1 MGILLGGLS
10 DCEEFVGIPHRKGWG
25 YSLYVTS
32 VRVNEELSHVL
43 QVVEVEVQVVP
54 FEEVSTVPVVGLP
67 LSPRITPVQGELKV
81 KNLLFP

>member
-1 MGILLGGLS
+1 MG
-10 DCEEFVGIPHRKGWG
+10 G

-32 VRVNEELSHVL
+32 VRVNEDSSHVL

-54 FEEVSTVPVVGLP
+54 FEEVSTVPVVGVP
-67 LSPRITPVQGELKV
+67 LSLVPITPVQELSKV

>member
-1 MGILLGGLS
+1 M
-10 DCEEFVGIPHRKGWG
+10 
-25 YSLYVTS
+25 TS

-54 FEEVSTVPVVGLP
+54 FEEVSTVPVVGVP
-67 LSPRITPVQGELKV
+67 LSLVPITPVQELSKV

>member
-1 MGILLGGLS
+1 M
-10 DCEEFVGIPHRKGWG
+10 
-25 YSLYVTS
+25 TS

-54 FEEVSTVPVVGLP
+54 FEEVITVPVVGLGTILA
-67 LSPRITPVQGELKV
+67 LSGSESITPVQGLVKI

>member
-1 MGILLGGLS
+1 MG
-10 DCEEFVGIPHRKGWG
+10 G

-67 LSPRITPVQGELKV
+67 LSPPNEELSRTPVQEELSKV

>member
-1 MGILLGGLS
+1 M
-10 DCEEFVGIPHRKGWG
+10 
-25 YSLYVTS
+25 TS

-54 FEEVSTVPVVGLP
+54 FEEVSTIPVVRLGTILA
-67 LSPRITPVQGELKV
+67 LSGSPITPVQELSKV

>member
-1 MGILLGGLS
+1 M
-10 DCEEFVGIPHRKGWG
+10 D
-25 YSLYVTS
+25 VTS

-54 FEEVSTVPVVGLP
+54 FEEVSTVPVVGLGTILA
-67 LSPRITPVQGELKV
+67 LSELLSPVQGELKV

>member
-1 MGILLGGLS
+1 M
-10 DCEEFVGIPHRKGWG
+10 G

-67 LSPRITPVQGELKV
+67 LSEVPITPVQELSKV

>member
-1 MGILLGGLS
+1 MG
-10 DCEEFVGIPHRKGWG
+10 G

-32 VRVNEELSHVL
+32 VRVNEDSSHVL

-54 FEEVSTVPVVGLP
+54 FEEVSTVPVVGLGTRLA
-67 LSPRITPVQGELKV
+67 LSGSESITPVQELSKV